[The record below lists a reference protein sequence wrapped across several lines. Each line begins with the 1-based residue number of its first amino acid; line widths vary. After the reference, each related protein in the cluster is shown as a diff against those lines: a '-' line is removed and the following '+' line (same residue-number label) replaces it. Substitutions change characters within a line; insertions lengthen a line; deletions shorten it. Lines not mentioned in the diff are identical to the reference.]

1 MSNPRPDTET
11 VSLRQHD
18 TGRTVLYLSDLSIFV
33 REYGVFR
40 LVQPAP
46 GARINLWNRY
56 GSKCSPIMS
65 DLFACW
71 RSLPL
76 LKYGAEIQVSM
87 WGGEL
92 SNSPLRP
99 YRRWILGA
107 NIFKEYGAVR
117 FIHWHGA

>member
-33 REYGVFR
+33 PEYGVFR

-65 DLFACW
+65 YLFSGW
-71 RSLPL
+71 RGLPL
-76 LKYGAEIQVSM
+76 VKHC
-87 WGGEL
+87 GENQMSVL
-92 SNSPLRP
+92 VGEVFYSPLRP
-99 YRRWILGA
+99 YRHL
-107 NIFKEYGAVR
+107 VL
-117 FIHWHGA
+117 